1 MRVTAT
7 EMYDTAA
14 KLVKPT
20 LEKEYNSIIEAIHEA
35 AMEGRFSCKIKNIH
49 SLNIQR
55 LEEDGFSVRLIDCEF
70 SPYFYLIE
78 WYNPKGKREIWDD
91 RLGVVIV

>member
-14 KLVKPT
+14 KLLMPT
-20 LEKEYNSIIEAIHEA
+20 LEKEYNSIIETIHEA
-35 AMEGRFSCKIKNIH
+35 ALEGRFSCKVKNIH

-55 LEEDGFSVRLIDCEF
+55 LEEDGFTVRLVNCEF
-70 SPYFYLIE
+70 SPYFHIIE
-78 WYNPKGKREIWDD
+78 WYNP
-91 RLGVVIV
+91 VVN